1 MMTFLLEPL
10 LKYLI
15 VIPFVGFFASLFIPG
30 RMERLVAWISLATVG
45 FHLAC
50 AWLFIAFWLIPGDFP
65 TYQTTEFSL
74 YESPDYQF
82 FISFY
87 FDKITAVFLFI
98 GSFLILLV
106 TVYSSY
112 YLHRDNGYKRF
123 FNALLLFYLGYNIVI
138 FSGNFET
145 LFLGWEVLGIC
156 SFLLI
161 GFYRD
166 RFLPVKNALKVF
178 TVFRIADMGLLF
190 CIWLSHHLWHE
201 NIAFIKLT
209 NNEVVQAQISNHMT
223 ISIVISL
230 MILLAAAVKSAQLP
244 FTSWIPRA
252 MEGPTPSSAIFY
264 GSLSVHLGVF
274 LLLRSYPFWQYLTP
288 IVIGVAIIGLAT
300 AIVATLIS
308 RVQSSIKTQIAY
320 SSTAQIGIIFIE
332 VAAGLHDLALFHL
345 TGNAFLRTYQI
356 LVSPSVVAY
365 LIREQFYNFIPRHYI
380 DKNETL
386 RKLKYSFYLLST
398 KEFYLDSFIYIILW
412 NPMKW
417 LGRKLD
423 GIGENAAFNFITI
436 STIIGVT
443 CIYAKDNI
451 PPSIYY
457 LFPTFFAFVGLL
469 MVIRSFTERRNA
481 QFSWVLMVI
490 YHFWITL
497 AVSFYEESDVIEMAI
512 YLSGILLP
520 GIVGFAALDRLKT
533 LEGRIDWNDF
543 QGHVYEHPD
552 LALIFFLS
560 CLGLMAFPITPSFL
574 GVDLV
579 FTYIHTEQID
589 FAVILAMGY
598 ILLGLS
604 VVRMYSRI
612 FLGPH
617 AKTYHEIP
625 NRSS

>member
-1 MMTFLLEPL
+1 
-10 LKYLI
+10 
-15 VIPFVGFFASLFIPG
+15 
-30 RMERLVAWISLATVG
+30 
-45 FHLAC
+45 
-50 AWLFIAFWLIPGDFP
+50 
-65 TYQTTEFSL
+65 
-74 YESPDYQF
+74 
-82 FISFY
+82 
-87 FDKITAVFLFI
+87 
-98 GSFLILLV
+98 
-106 TVYSSY
+106 
-112 YLHRDNGYKRF
+112 
-123 FNALLLFYLGYNIVI
+123 
-138 FSGNFET
+138 
-145 LFLGWEVLGIC
+145 
-156 SFLLI
+156 
-161 GFYRD
+161 
-166 RFLPVKNALKVF
+166 LPVKNALKVF

-201 NIAFIKLT
+201 NITFIKLT
-209 NNEVVQAQISNHMT
+209 NSEVVQAQIHSHMT

-244 FTSWIPRA
+244 FTSWMPRA

-274 LLLRSYPFWQYLTP
+274 LLLRAYPFWEHLTP
-288 IVIGVAIIGLAT
+288 IVILVAVIGLAT
-300 AIVATLIS
+300 SIVATLIS

-332 VAAGLHDLALFHL
+332 VAIGLHDLALFHL
-345 TGNAFLRTYQI
+345 AGNAFLRTYQI
-356 LVSPSVVAY
+356 LVSPSVVSY
-365 LIREQFYNFIPRHYI
+365 LIREQFYNFIPRLPN
-380 DKNETL
+380 DKNRTL
-386 RKLKYSFYLLST
+386 RKLKYSVYLLST
-398 KEFYLDSFIYIILW
+398 KEFYLDSFIYFILW

-423 GIGENAAFNFITI
+423 GIGENTAFNFIAI
-436 STIIGVT
+436 STFIGVT
-443 CIYAKDNI
+443 CIYAKGSI
-451 PPSIYY
+451 PQSIYY

-481 QFSWVLMVI
+481 QFSWVLMVV

-497 AVSFYEESDVIEMAI
+497 AVSFYEESNFIEMAI
-512 YLSGILLP
+512 YLGGVLLSGI
-520 GIVGFAALDRLKT
+520 IGFAALDRLKT
-533 LEGRIDWNDF
+533 LEGKIDWNDF
-543 QGHVYEHPD
+543 QGHIYEHPD

-589 FAVILAMGY
+589 FAIILAISY

-604 VVRMYSRI
+604 VIRMYSRI

-617 AKTYHEIP
+617 AKTYHEVP